1 MHRAVLSASGAC
13 LARTEV
19 ERRQPVSEM
28 ERSVIELALRGR
40 ERLIIGRGT
49 DMLATLIP
57 YFDKDMKVSAY
68 ALASQRENSLLNPP
82 IFGSSSPNGLADIEG
97 LEIVHNIGIDTLSPG
112 TVVLIPVSHIAVF
125 SDLETK
131 CDEFRG
137 RVVLA
142 FDNEVENSEAYRK
155 RFSQLKEKGYMLA
168 MSKLPMSQYEE
179 NRELLKLMDY
189 VILDQK
195 EVDLAKAKLYF
206 KRQYPQIKI
215 CVGNIDH
222 QDIFDSLK
230 DDDDFYRF
238 EGKFYRIPITKGE
251 NEVSPLKINYLE
263 LMNIV
268 NSPDF
273 ELTKAADVIGRD
285 TALVVEL
292 LKMVNHIA
300 INSQVT
306 SIRHAAAILG
316 QRELKKWINTVI
328 TKELCADRPNEVART
343 SMLRAK
349 FMECLAP
356 VFGLGMKSAEVF
368 LMGLFSIL
376 NIILNM
382 PMEDALKMV
391 TVSKEIE
398 DALVRGTGELAGI
411 YSFVV
416 NYEAADWQEIS
427 RQLIV
432 LNVDTNTI
440 YQAYTETVCWYKEMF
455 FETSV

>member
-1 MHRAVLSASGAC
+1 
-13 LARTEV
+13 
-19 ERRQPVSEM
+19 
-28 ERSVIELALRGR
+28 
-40 ERLIIGRGT
+40 
-49 DMLATLIP
+49 MLATLIP

-68 ALASQRENSLLNPP
+68 ALVSQRENSLLNPP
-82 IFGSSSPNGLADIEG
+82 IFGTSSPNGLA
-97 LEIVHNIGIDTLSPG
+97 EIGGVEVVHNIGIDTLSPG
-112 TVVLIPVSHIAVF
+112 TDVLIPVTHIAVF
-125 SDLETK
+125 SDLESK
-131 CDEFRG
+131 CEEFRG
-137 RVVLA
+137 RLVLV
-142 FDNEVENSEAYRK
+142 FDDQVENNDAYRN
-155 RFSQLKEKGYMLA
+155 RFTQLKEEGYKLA
-168 MSKLPMSQYEE
+168 ISKLPVSRYEE
-179 NRELLKLMDY
+179 CKELLMLMDY

-195 EVDLAKAKLYF
+195 EVDLTKIKIYF
-206 KRQYPQIKI
+206 RRQYPQIKI
-215 CVGNIDH
+215 CVGNIDS

-230 DDDDFYRF
+230 DDDNFHWF

-251 NEVSPLKINYLE
+251 TEVSPLKINYLE

-268 NSPDF
+268 NAPDF
-273 ELTKAADVIGRD
+273 ELTEAADVIGRD
-285 TALVVEL
+285 TALVVDL

-300 INSQVT
+300 VNSQVT

-328 TKELCADRPNEVART
+328 TKELCADRPNEVSRT

-356 VFGLGMKSAEVF
+356 VFGLGMKSSEVF

-382 PMEDALKMV
+382 PMEEALKMV

-398 DALVRGTGELAGI
+398 DALVRGTGELANI

-416 NYEAADWQEIS
+416 SYEAADWQEIS

-432 LNVDTNTI
+432 LNVDTDVI

-455 FETSV
+455 FETEA

>member
-1 MHRAVLSASGAC
+1 
-13 LARTEV
+13 
-19 ERRQPVSEM
+19 
-28 ERSVIELALRGR
+28 
-40 ERLIIGRGT
+40 
-49 DMLATLIP
+49 MLATLIP

-68 ALASQRENSLLNPP
+68 ALASQRENCLLNPP

-112 TVVLIPVSHIAVF
+112 TDVLIPVSHIAVF
-125 SDLETK
+125 SDLESK

-137 RVVLA
+137 RVVLV
-142 FDNEVENSEAYRK
+142 FDDDVENNDAYRN
-155 RFSQLKEKGYMLA
+155 RFAKLKEEGYKLA
-168 MSKLPMSQYEE
+168 MSKLPVSRYEE
-179 NRELLKLMDY
+179 SKELLQLMDY
-189 VILDQK
+189 IILDRS
-195 EVDLAKAKLYF
+195 EGDLSKVKIYF
-206 KRQYPQIKI
+206 KRLYPQIKI
-215 CVGNIDH
+215 CVGNIDS
-222 QDIFDSLK
+222 QDMFDSIK
-230 DDDDFYRF
+230 DDDNFCYF

-251 NEVSPLKINYLE
+251 TEVSPLKINYLE

-268 NSPDF
+268 NDVDF
-273 ELTKAADVIGRD
+273 ELTEAADVIGRD

-328 TKELCADRPNEVART
+328 TKELCADRPNEVSRT

-376 NIILNM
+376 DIILNM
-382 PMEDALKMV
+382 PMEEALKKV
-391 TVSKEIE
+391 TVSREIE
-398 DALVRGTGELAGI
+398 DALVHRKGELANI

-416 NYEAADWQEIS
+416 SYEAADWQEIS
-427 RQLIV
+427 RQLIM

-455 FETSV
+455 YETSI

>member
-1 MHRAVLSASGAC
+1 
-13 LARTEV
+13 
-19 ERRQPVSEM
+19 
-28 ERSVIELALRGR
+28 
-40 ERLIIGRGT
+40 
-49 DMLATLIP
+49 MLATLIP

-82 IFGSSSPNGLADIEG
+82 IFGSSSPNGLAEIEG

-137 RVVLA
+137 RVVLT
-142 FDNEVENSEAYRK
+142 FDNEVENSEAYRN
-155 RFSQLKEKGYMLA
+155 RFAQLKEKGYMLA
-168 MSKLPMSQYEE
+168 MSKLPVSRYEE
-179 NRELLKLMDY
+179 NGDLLKLMDY

-195 EVDLAKAKLYF
+195 EVDIVKAKNYF
-206 KRQYPQIKI
+206 KKMYPKIKI
-215 CVGNIDH
+215 CVGNIDS
-222 QDIFDSLK
+222 QEIFDSLK
-230 DDDDFYRF
+230 DDEDFYRF

-356 VFGLGMKSAEVF
+356 VFGLGVKSAEVF

-398 DALVRGTGELAGI
+398 DALVRGTGDLAGI

>member
-1 MHRAVLSASGAC
+1 
-13 LARTEV
+13 
-19 ERRQPVSEM
+19 
-28 ERSVIELALRGR
+28 
-40 ERLIIGRGT
+40 
-49 DMLATLIP
+49 MLATLIP
-57 YFDKDMKVSAY
+57 FFDKEMKVSAY
-68 ALASQRENSLLNPP
+68 ALASQKENSLLNPP
-82 IFGSSSPNGLADIEG
+82 IFGSSSPNGLAQIEG
-97 LEIVHNIGIDTLSPG
+97 LDILHNIGLDTLSPG
-112 TVVLIPVSHIAVF
+112 TDVLIPVTHIAIF
-125 SDLETK
+125 SDLESQ

-137 RVVLA
+137 RVVLV
-142 FDNEVENSEAYRK
+142 FDDAVENNGAYRN
-155 RFSQLKEKGYMLA
+155 RFAELKNKGYRLA
-168 MSKLPMSQYEE
+168 ISKLSVDSYEE
-179 NRELLKLMDY
+179 NKELLQLMDY

-195 EVDLAKAKLYF
+195 EVDLSKVKIYF
-206 KRQYPQIKI
+206 RRQYPQIKI
-215 CVGNIDH
+215 CVGNIDS
-222 QDIFDSLK
+222 QEIFDSLK
-230 DDDDFYRF
+230 DDDSFYRF

-251 NEVSPLKINYLE
+251 TEVSPLKMNYLE

-268 NSPDF
+268 NDADF
-273 ELTKAADVIGRD
+273 ELTEAADVIGRD

-328 TKELCADRPNEVART
+328 TKELCADRPNEVSRT

-356 VFGLGMKSAEVF
+356 VFGLGTKSAEVF

-376 NIILNM
+376 DIILNM
-382 PMEDALKMV
+382 SMEEALKKV

-398 DALVRGTGELAGI
+398 DALVRRTGELANI

-416 NYEAADWQEIS
+416 SYEAADWQEIS

-432 LNVDTNTI
+432 LDVDTDMI
-440 YQAYTETVCWYKEMF
+440 YQAYTETVCWYKEIF

>member
-1 MHRAVLSASGAC
+1 
-13 LARTEV
+13 
-19 ERRQPVSEM
+19 
-28 ERSVIELALRGR
+28 
-40 ERLIIGRGT
+40 
-49 DMLATLIP
+49 MLATLIP
-57 YFDKDMKVSAY
+57 YFDKNMRVSAY

-82 IFGSSSPNGLADIEG
+82 IFGTSSPNGLAEIEG
-97 LEIVHNIGIDTLSPG
+97 LEIVHNIGLDTLSPG
-112 TVVLIPVSHIAVF
+112 TDVLIPVTHIAVF
-125 SDLETK
+125 SDLESR

-137 RVVLA
+137 RVVLV
-142 FDNEVENSEAYRK
+142 FDGEVENNDAYRN
-155 RFSQLKEKGYMLA
+155 RFKQLKERGYRLA
-168 MSKLPMSQYEE
+168 MSKLSVECYEE
-179 NRELLKLMDY
+179 NKELLQMMDY

-195 EVDLAKAKLYF
+195 EGDLSKIKIYF
-206 KRQYPQIKI
+206 KRQYPHIKM
-215 CVGNIDH
+215 CVGNIDT
-222 QDIFDSLK
+222 QEIFDSLK
-230 DDDDFYRF
+230 DDDNFYRF

-251 NEVSPLKINYLE
+251 TEVSPLKMNYLE

-268 NSPDF
+268 NDADF
-273 ELTKAADVIGRD
+273 ELTEAADVIGRD

-356 VFGLGMKSAEVF
+356 VFGLGTKSAEVF

-376 NIILNM
+376 DIILDM
-382 PMEDALKMV
+382 SMEDALKKV
-391 TVSKEIE
+391 TVSREIE
-398 DALVRGTGELAGI
+398 DALVRRTGELANI

-416 NYEAADWQEIS
+416 SYEAADWQEIS

-432 LNVDTNTI
+432 LGVDTDMI

-455 FETSV
+455 FETNV